1 MALVIVFFVVFS
13 LQIRRLLFPLGVLHP
28 FSVACIEANRAVL
41 LTCRCISQWQQ
52 PKQFVFVFFPCSFFH
67 FHISFLFYIS
77 FSFPF
82 SFFLFPFF
90 FFFSKH
96 CRVRR
101 CETLA
106 HPHEWRPSEPSMLM
120 PFRIFR
126 LRPASF
132 GMRSSIFKLRSLRLK
147 LRFAS
152 FGMRSSRFKLR
163 SSVFKPSVLS
173 LNPN

>member
-52 PKQFVFVFFPCSFFH
+52 PKQFVFVFFPCSFF
-67 FHISFLFYIS
+67 L
-77 FSFPF
+77 FPF
-82 SFFLFPFF
+82 S